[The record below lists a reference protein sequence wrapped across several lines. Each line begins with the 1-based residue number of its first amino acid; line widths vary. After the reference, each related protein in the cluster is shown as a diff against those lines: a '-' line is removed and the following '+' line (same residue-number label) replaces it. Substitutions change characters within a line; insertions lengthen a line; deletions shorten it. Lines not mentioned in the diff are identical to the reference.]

1 MGSMPR
7 IGITLGD
14 PSGIGPEIVAMA
26 LARAPGELLER
37 LLVFG
42 DRRILERGA
51 AAASV
56 TLPDVL
62 EIIECGV
69 VPPELA
75 PPGQPSGSG
84 GEAQVEYLER
94 ATQAARDGVIAGLV
108 TAPISKST
116 ARAARFGFAGHT
128 DFLAA
133 RLGASRVAMMF
144 AGPRFK
150 VVLATAHLPLSE
162 VSQALTVDAIASAAL
177 MGIEAMQRDF
187 GVAQPRVG
195 VLGLNPHAGEGGM
208 FGPEEATAIAPAIE
222 LIRRSGG
229 GHVEVVGPLVPD
241 AAFRKPFDL
250 FVAMYHDQALI
261 PIKLVDFEDSV
272 NVTLGLPIV
281 RTSPDHGVAYDIA
294 GRGVARPTSMVAA
307 LDLCSR
313 CVDARTS

>member
-14 PSGIGPEIVAMA
+14 PSGIGPEIVALA
-26 LARAPGELLER
+26 LARAPSELLER
-37 LLVFG
+37 VIVFG
-42 DRRILERGA
+42 DRGILERGA

-56 TLPDVL
+56 TLPGTL

-69 VPPELA
+69 IPPEQA
-75 PPGQPSGSG
+75 PPGQPSPSG

-108 TAPISKST
+108 TAPISKAT
-116 ARAARFGFAGHT
+116 ARAARFEFAGHT

-133 RLGASRVAMMF
+133 RLSASRVAMMF

-150 VVLATAHLPLSE
+150 VVLATAHVPLAA
-162 VSQALTVDAIASAAL
+162 VSQALSAEGIASAAH
-177 MGIEAMQRDF
+177 MGIEALQRDF
-187 GVAQPRVG
+187 GVAHPRVG

-208 FGPEEATAIAPAIE
+208 FGAEEMSAIAPAIE
-222 LIRRSGG
+222 IIRRSGG
-229 GHVEVVGPLVPD
+229 GLEVVGPLVPD
-241 AAFRKPFDL
+241 AAFRQSFDL

-261 PIKLVDFEDSV
+261 PIKLVDFEESV

-294 GRGVARPTSMVAA
+294 GKGVARPTSMITA
-307 LDLCSR
+307 LALCAR
-313 CVDARTS
+313 CVDARRS